1 MATQRA
7 IDARKVLRDLLAQ
20 VSGETVRLR
29 DTAQS
34 LIAHAN
40 RIRNDVDVAVVD
52 EVLVDSADG
61 GETSA
66 RLQHVADTD
75 LVVSVDGSPV
85 AVTVDLARR
94 VVTFS
99 ALSLGNVVTATYTGL
114 GLRSEIIELYAATG
128 EAIADVVTDIAG
140 AQALITALGPYLA

>member
-7 IDARKVLRDLLAQ
+7 VDARRVLRKLLAR

-29 DTAQS
+29 DTARS

-40 RIRNDVDVAVVD
+40 LIRNDLDVDVVD
-52 EVLVDSADG
+52 EVLVDSAAG

-75 LVVSVDGSPV
+75 LVVSVNGSPV
-85 AVTVDLARR
+85 EVTVDLDRR
-94 VVTFS
+94 VVTFA
-99 ALSLGNVVTATYTGL
+99 ALSPGDVVTATYTGL
-114 GLRSEIIELYAATG
+114 GLRSEMIELYAVTG
-128 EAIADVVTDIAG
+128 EDIQDVVGDVND
-140 AQALITALGPYLA
+140 AQALIAALGPYLA

>member
-7 IDARKVLRDLLAQ
+7 VDARRVLRKLLAR

-29 DTAQS
+29 DTARS

-40 RIRNDVDVAVVD
+40 LIRNDLDVDVD
-52 EVLVDSADG
+52 EVLVASADG
-61 GETSA
+61 GETTA

-75 LVVSVDGSPV
+75 LVVSVNGSP
-85 AVTVDLARR
+85 AEATVDLDRR
-94 VVTFS
+94 VVTFA
-99 ALSLGNVVTATYTGL
+99 ALSPGDVVTATYTGL
-114 GLRSEIIELYAATG
+114 GLRSEMIELYQATG
-128 EAIADVVTDIAG
+128 EDIQDVVGDVSS

>member
-7 IDARKVLRDLLAQ
+7 VDARKVLRDLLAQ

-34 LIAHAN
+34 LVAHAN
-40 RIRNDVDVAVVD
+40 RIRNDADVDVVD
-52 EVLVDSADG
+52 EVLVASADG

-75 LVVSVDGSPV
+75 LVVSVGGSPV
-85 AVTVDLARR
+85 AVTVDLTRR

-99 ALSLGNVVTATYTGL
+99 ALSPGDVVTATYTGL
-114 GLRSEIIELYAATG
+114 GLRSEMIELYAATG
-128 EAIADVVTDIAG
+128 ESIQDVVTEVNSAL
-140 AQALITALGPYLA
+140 ALIAALGPYLA